1 MSQNTFP
8 KGFLW
13 GGATAANQIEGGF
26 DLGGKGLS
34 SADMIPYI
42 PKEERTGDHTSDLTS
57 QQIEEA
63 LNGTSTRHF
72 PKRGGIDFYHHYKED
87 IALFAEMGFKAFRMS
102 ISWPRIFPKGDEQQ
116 PNEEGLAFY
125 DNVFDELRKY
135 GIEPVVSLS
144 HYEMPIHLIEEYGGW
159 TNRKLVGFFEH
170 YAKTVF
176 ARYKDKVTYWM
187 TFNEINCITLSPY
200 NGGGIVSDRYDH
212 VDQASYQGLH
222 HQFVA
227 SALAVK
233 AGHEINPQSKIGC
246 MLALMESYAE
256 TCNPDDVLKTLKEE
270 QLNMFFTDVQ
280 VRGYYP
286 SYIQRFFDEQ
296 NIKIDMEP
304 GDTDILK
311 NHTVDYLSFSYYMTF
326 VTSASPHGEKAP
338 GNLFAGI
345 KNPYLESSEWGWQ
358 IDPVGLRIALNKL
371 YDRYQVPL
379 FIVENGLGA
388 IDKVPEDGLIEDDYR
403 IDYLRKHIEQMKEAI
418 KDGVDLIGYTAW
430 GPIDLISVSTSEM
443 QKRYGFIY
451 VDQDNEGNGTLARSK
466 KKSFHWYQKVIE
478 TNGEVL

>member
-1 MSQNTFP
+1 MTQYTFP

-13 GGATAANQIEGGF
+13 GGATAANQIEGAY
-26 DLGGKGLS
+26 DQGGKGLS

-42 PKEERTGDHTSDLTS
+42 PKEERTGDHTSDISS
-57 QQIEEA
+57 QQIKEA
-63 LNGTSTRHF
+63 IEGNSPRHF
-72 PKRGGIDFYHHYKED
+72 PKRHGIDFYHHYKED
-87 IALFAEMGFKAFRMS
+87 IALLSEMGFKAFRMS
-102 ISWPRIFPKGDEQQ
+102 ISWPRIFPKGDESQ

-135 GIEPVVSLS
+135 GIEPIVSLS
-144 HYEMPIHLIEEYGGW
+144 HYEMPIHLIEEYGAW

-200 NGGGIVSDRYDH
+200 NGGGIVSDRYEH
-212 VDQASYQGLH
+212 VEQASYQGLH

-233 AGHEINPQSKIGC
+233 AGHEINPNFKIGC

-286 SYIQRFFDEQ
+286 SYINRFFEEQ
-296 NIKIDMEP
+296 NIQIEMQP
-304 GDTDILK
+304 GDEEILK

-326 VTSASPHGEKAP
+326 VTSSSPHGEKAP

-388 IDKVPEDGLIEDDYR
+388 IDTIQEDGSIEDDYR
-403 IDYLRKHIEQMKEAI
+403 IDYLRKHIVQMKEAI
-418 KDGVDLIGYTAW
+418 KDGVDVMGYTAW

-451 VDQDNEGNGTLARSK
+451 VDQDNEGNGTLNRSK

>member
-1 MSQNTFP
+1 
-8 KGFLW
+8 
-13 GGATAANQIEGGF
+13 
-26 DLGGKGLS
+26 
-34 SADMIPYI
+34 
-42 PKEERTGDHTSDLTS
+42 
-57 QQIEEA
+57 
-63 LNGTSTRHF
+63 
-72 PKRGGIDFYHHYKED
+72 
-87 IALFAEMGFKAFRMS
+87 
-102 ISWPRIFPKGDEQQ
+102 
-116 PNEEGLAFY
+116 
-125 DNVFDELRKY
+125 
-135 GIEPVVSLS
+135 
-144 HYEMPIHLIEEYGGW
+144 
-159 TNRKLVGFFEH
+159 
-170 YAKTVF
+170 
-176 ARYKDKVTYWM
+176 
-187 TFNEINCITLSPY
+187 
-200 NGGGIVSDRYDH
+200 
-212 VDQASYQGLH
+212 
-222 HQFVA
+222 
-227 SALAVK
+227 
-233 AGHEINPQSKIGC
+233 